1 MKDYSRP
8 YPLFSLCGLNCGLCP
23 MHLGGC
29 CPGCGGGEGHQSC
42 AFILRCSRLRGS
54 PEFCFQCGEYPCG
67 RLAAAE
73 VYDSFL
79 PHRNMCRD
87 LDRARCMG
95 LEAYR
100 DQLEER
106 RAILEFLLAR
116 CNDDRRKSFFCLASN
131 LLETE
136 DLRQIRARLEELSPE
151 TPVKALASLAVQLCQ
166 DAADRRKVV
175 LKLHKK
181 PQEKP

>member
-1 MKDYSRP
+1 
-8 YPLFSLCGLNCGLCP
+8 
-23 MHLGGC
+23 MHLGSC

-42 AFILRCSRLRGS
+42 AFIRCSRLRGS
-54 PEFCFQCGEYPCG
+54 PEFCFQCDEYPCG

-79 PHRNMCRD
+79 LHRNMRRD

-106 RAILEFLLAR
+106 SAILEFLLAR
-116 CNDDRRKSFFCLASN
+116 CNDGRRTSFFCLASN
-131 LLETE
+131 LLEME

-151 TPVKALASLAVQLCQ
+151 TPVKALASLAIQLCQ
-166 DAADRRKVV
+166 DGIGGRWC
-175 LKLHKK
+175 
-181 PQEKP
+181 